1 MEYKLTFKEYSEA
14 LKENRLLGLKCRQ
27 CGAVTSPPKMV
38 CGNCAGSDMEITEL
52 AGEGKIQT
60 FTSNNVA
67 AEGREDEAPY
77 VVLLVELAEGPWVM
91 GNLVGIDPAAVG
103 MELIGQKV
111 SMDGNKV
118 FPGDRY
124 SDGESTRPLFR
135 LQG

>member
-1 MEYKLTFKEYSEA
+1 
-14 LKENRLLGLKCRQ
+14 
-27 CGAVTSPPKMV
+27 MV
-38 CGNCAGSDMEITEL
+38 CGNCAGSDMEVIEL

-77 VVLLVELAEGPWVM
+77 IVLLVELNEGPWVM
-91 GNLVGIDPAAVG
+91 GNLVGIDPAAAG

-111 SMDGNKV
+111 KMDGNKV

-124 SDGESTRPLFR
+124 SGGESTRSLFR
-135 LQG
+135 LLS